1 MGGDERSGRGGG
13 RRRRSWVG
21 VGAAALF
28 AAASGMALGADR
40 GHDSGHEPRPYLAPL
55 VGASFATL
63 TTDSIPS
70 ATDSLFSAGA
80 AVGIDFE
87 SCTAGWRVEF
97 EGRYRDPV
105 SRTQGIEGFDLTTSA
120 DHGWSTL
127 LNVWRDVE
135 VGEGFEVY
143 LGGGIGAG
151 GYSMTYDGEIPVE
164 NVTLSGGDGITSFAW
179 QAGGGVTYAFTRRIV
194 LDLGYRF
201 FEVAGGGTRVTVAQ
215 SGVPIESGNLGS
227 AFSASE
233 VVLAL
238 RIYEPFAGW

>member
-1 MGGDERSGRGGG
+1 MGSPNRSNRDRLFLLLQGPLA
-13 RRRRSWVG
+13 SMLLV
-21 VGAAALF
+21 VATGAA
-28 AAASGMALGADR
+28 GGADHAR
-40 GHDSGHEPRPYLAPL
+40 EHVHEPRAYLAPI

-70 ATDSLFSAGA
+70 ATDTLFSAGA

-87 SCTAGWRVEF
+87 SCEAGWRLEF

-105 SRTQGIEGFDLTTSA
+105 SRTHLIEGFDLTTSA
-120 DHGWSTL
+120 DHGWSSL
-127 LNVWRDVE
+127 FNVWRDVE
-135 VGEGFEVY
+135 IGDGFEAY

-151 GYSMTYDGEIPVE
+151 GYSMNYDGEIPVE
-164 NVTLSGGDGITSFAW
+164 NVTLAGGDGITSFAW
-179 QAGGGVTYAFTRRIV
+179 QAGGGVTYAISRRIV